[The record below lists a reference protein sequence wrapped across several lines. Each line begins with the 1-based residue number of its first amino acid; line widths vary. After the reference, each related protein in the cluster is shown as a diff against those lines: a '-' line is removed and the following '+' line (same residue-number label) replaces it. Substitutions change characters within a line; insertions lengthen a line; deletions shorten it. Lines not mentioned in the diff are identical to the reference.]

1 MVARL
6 ADFIPTGLL
15 FSVRSI
21 EYTGFVH
28 QSVAAGFLRS
38 VVNSSVSPPFNPKL
52 IQIFGAC

>member
-1 MVARL
+1 VARL

-21 EYTGFVH
+21 EYTGLVH